1 MDIVEIRARR
11 TLAQKF
17 LPQPVADALVYL
29 NTHFLLLGP
38 VRRALVRVL
47 MRMTL

>member
-11 TLAQKF
+11 TLVQKF
-17 LPQPVADALVYL
+17 WPQPVADALVYL
-29 NTHFLLLGP
+29 DTRFLLLGP